1 MKYVGAEGVSD
12 TKKSVLNRGEEYVIV
27 GKLKDDV
34 ENLSFQLL
42 GNGVAGAYEDS
53 ETVCYL
59 THPFGKTCLPARENP
74 AR

>member
-1 MKYVGAEGVSD
+1 MKYVGAEEVSA

-34 ENLSFQLL
+34 DTLSFQLL
-42 GNGVAGAYEDS
+42 GNGVAGLHKAS
-53 ETVCYL
+53 ATICYL
-59 THPFGKTCLPARENP
+59 THPLGKTCLPARENP

>member
-12 TKKSVLNRGEEYVIV
+12 TKKSVLNKGEEYVIV

-42 GNGVAGAYEDS
+42 GNGVAGTYEAS
-53 ETVCYL
+53 ATICYL
-59 THPFGKTCLPARENP
+59 SQPFGKTCLPARENP